1 MQTLKS
7 NIREMILK
15 TTQCKFARKG
25 FLKTSMRDIA
35 DAAGMGVGNVYNYF
49 AGKDELF
56 QAVVRPVTDEF
67 KRLLEKHHGQS
78 GRDALEMFS
87 EAYFR
92 DCVNEYVQL
101 IDKYRTLMRI
111 LLFLAQGSSL
121 ETFRE
126 QFTNRATEQVKAWFA
141 DNKQK
146 HPEINVA
153 VSDFFI
159 HLHTVWMF
167 TLFEEM
173 LMHNIQRQ
181 EIGRIVEE
189 YVRFEIQGWKNIIPQ
204 FGITNSI

>member
-7 NIREMILK
+7 NIWEMILK
-15 TTQCKFARKG
+15 AARGKFASKG

-87 EAYFR
+87 EAYFW

-189 YVRFEIQGWKNIIPQ
+189 YVRFEIQGWKNIMNIYE
-204 FGITNSI
+204 TEV

>member
-7 NIREMILK
+7 NIQEMILK
-15 TTQCKFARKG
+15 AARGKFARKG

-78 GRDALEMFS
+78 GRDALKMFS

-141 DNKQK
+141 DNKQR

-189 YVRFEIQGWKNIIPQ
+189 YVRFETQGWKNIMNIYE
-204 FGITNSI
+204 TEV

>member
-7 NIREMILK
+7 NIWEMILK
-15 TTQCKFARKG
+15 AARGKFARKG

-87 EAYFR
+87 EAYFW

-141 DNKQK
+141 DNKQR

-189 YVRFEIQGWKNIIPQ
+189 YVRFEIQGWKNIMNIYE
-204 FGITNSI
+204 TEV

>member
-7 NIREMILK
+7 NIWEMILK
-15 TTQCKFARKG
+15 AARGKFARKG

-87 EAYFR
+87 EAYFW

-189 YVRFEIQGWKNIIPQ
+189 YVRFEIQGWKNIMNIYE
-204 FGITNSI
+204 TEV

>member
-7 NIREMILK
+7 NIQEMILK
-15 TTQCKFARKG
+15 AARGKFARKG

-189 YVRFEIQGWKNIIPQ
+189 YVRFEIQGWKNIMNIYE
-204 FGITNSI
+204 TEV

>member
-15 TTQCKFARKG
+15 AARGKFARKG

-121 ETFRE
+121 ECFRE
-126 QFTNRATEQVKAWFA
+126 NYTDRSTELVKIWFA
-141 DNKQK
+141 SMQQK
-146 HPEINVA
+146 HPEINTA
-153 VSDFFI
+153 VSDFII

-167 TLFEEM
+167 TMFEEL
-173 LMHNIQRQ
+173 LMHSVPRQ
-181 EIGRIVEE
+181 EMEAILHDYIL
-189 YVRFEIQGWKNIIPQ
+189 FEIQGWRAIIKV
-204 FGITNSI
+204 

>member
-7 NIREMILK
+7 DIRETILK
-15 TTQCKFARKG
+15 VAQSKFARKG

-35 DAAGMGVGNVYNYF
+35 EAAGVGVGNVYNYF
-49 AGKDELF
+49 ASKDELF

-67 KRLLEKHHGQS
+67 KQMLEKHHGQN
-78 GRDALEMFS
+78 GKDALEMLS

-92 DCVNEYVQL
+92 NCVNEYVQL
-101 IDKYRTLMRI
+101 IDRYRTLMKI
-111 LLFLAQGSSL
+111 LLFHAQGSSL

-126 QFTNRATEQVKAWFA
+126 KFTDRTTEQVKAWFA
-141 DNKQK
+141 ENKQR

-153 VSDFFI
+153 VSDFSI

-167 TLFEEM
+167 TLFEEI

-181 EIGRIVEE
+181 EINRIVEE
-189 YVRFEIQGWKNIIPQ
+189 YVYFEIQGWKNVMNIYEA
-204 FGITNSI
+204 GL

>member
-7 NIREMILK
+7 NIWEMILK
-15 TTQCKFARKG
+15 AARGKFARKG

-87 EAYFR
+87 EAYFW

-126 QFTNRATEQVKAWFA
+126 QFTNRATEQVKVWFA

-189 YVRFEIQGWKNIIPQ
+189 YVRFEIQGWKNIMNIYE
-204 FGITNSI
+204 TEV

>member
-15 TTQCKFARKG
+15 AARGKLARKG

-35 DAAGMGVGNVYNYF
+35 DAAGMGVGNIYNYF

-141 DNKQK
+141 DNKQR

-181 EIGRIVEE
+181 EIDRIVEE
-189 YVRFEIQGWKNIIPQ
+189 YVRFEIQGWKNIMNIYE
-204 FGITNSI
+204 TEV

>member
-15 TTQCKFARKG
+15 AARGKFARKG

-67 KRLLEKHHGQS
+67 RRLLEKHHGQS

-101 IDKYRTLMRI
+101 NL
-111 LLFLAQGSSL
+111 SS
-121 ETFRE
+121 
-126 QFTNRATEQVKAWFA
+126 
-141 DNKQK
+141 
-146 HPEINVA
+146 
-153 VSDFFI
+153 
-159 HLHTVWMF
+159 
-167 TLFEEM
+167 
-173 LMHNIQRQ
+173 
-181 EIGRIVEE
+181 G
-189 YVRFEIQGWKNIIPQ
+189 
-204 FGITNSI
+204 

>member
-15 TTQCKFARKG
+15 AARGKFARKG

-126 QFTNRATEQVKAWFA
+126 QFTYRATEQVKAWFA
-141 DNKQK
+141 DNKQR

-189 YVRFEIQGWKNIIPQ
+189 YVRFEIQGWKNIMNIYE
-204 FGITNSI
+204 TEV

>member
-15 TTQCKFARKG
+15 AAQGKFARKG

-35 DAAGMGVGNVYNYF
+35 DAAGMGVGNIYNYF

-141 DNKQK
+141 DNKQR

-181 EIGRIVEE
+181 EIDRIVEE
-189 YVRFEIQGWKNIIPQ
+189 YVRFEIQGWKNIMNIYE
-204 FGITNSI
+204 TEV

>member
-15 TTQCKFARKG
+15 TARGKFARKG

-35 DAAGMGVGNVYNYF
+35 DAAGMGVGNIYNYF

-141 DNKQK
+141 DNKQR

-173 LMHNIQRQ
+173 LMHNILRQ
-181 EIGRIVEE
+181 EIDRIVEE
-189 YVRFEIQGWKNIIPQ
+189 YVRFEIQGWKNIMNIYE
-204 FGITNSI
+204 TEV

>member
-7 NIREMILK
+7 NIREMIWK
-15 TTQCKFARKG
+15 AARGKFARKG

-141 DNKQK
+141 DNKQR

-189 YVRFEIQGWKNIIPQ
+189 YVRFEIQGWKNIMNIYE
-204 FGITNSI
+204 TEV

>member
-15 TTQCKFARKG
+15 AARGKFSRKG

-35 DAAGMGVGNVYNYF
+35 DAAGMGVGNIYNYF

-141 DNKQK
+141 DNKQR

-181 EIGRIVEE
+181 EIDRIVEE
-189 YVRFEIQGWKNIIPQ
+189 YVRFEIQGWKNIMNIYE
-204 FGITNSI
+204 TEV